1 VSERSDFFNKGAN
14 STLALMIY
22 CALAVAL
29 IVIDRKMNYLAQSR
43 QAVLNWVA
51 PVWRLAE
58 VPSLLFRAGEGY
70 FIDRRALV
78 QNYDAL
84 KVEYLRQQ
92 QELLALRSEKLA
104 ANRLSQLVQSI
115 NAQPS
120 IAGGVFARVMALDF
134 ANDRNQL
141 AINRGRTHGVLPGTV
156 VLNELGLVGQVFS
169 AADQLSTVILI
180 SDPKHRIPA
189 QVRGGGE
196 RFYVAGMGEAQQLS
210 IDQLAPTSRVALGD
224 FVETSGLGGIFP
236 EGIPI
241 GRIMALDKVEGEG
254 VLRASVAPAAMLT
267 QLREVYLIAPVPAV
281 GPLPATTL
289 SAPNAAG
296 GGTAQSTGAPQ

>member
-1 VSERSDFFNKGAN
+1 
-14 STLALMIY
+14 
-22 CALAVAL
+22 
-29 IVIDRKMNYLAQSR
+29 
-43 QAVLNWVA
+43 
-51 PVWRLAE
+51 
-58 VPSLLFRAGEGY
+58 
-70 FIDRRALV
+70 
-78 QNYDAL
+78 
-84 KVEYLRQQ
+84 
-92 QELLALRSEKLA
+92 
-104 ANRLSQLVQSI
+104 
-115 NAQPS
+115 
-120 IAGGVFARVMALDF
+120 
-134 ANDRNQL
+134 
-141 AINRGRTHGVLPGTV
+141 
-156 VLNELGLVGQVFS
+156 
-169 AADQLSTVILI
+169 
-180 SDPKHRIPA
+180 
-189 QVRGGGE
+189 
-196 RFYVAGMGEAQQLS
+196 MGEAQQLS